1 MGVRLHFTLPFLLS
15 FAPAACGS
23 DVGNDVPHA
32 GATGDGSVTTAVT
45 TTGSRAGA
53 GGSAGGAV
61 VDAGGGASND
71 ARGEAAPETGNDD
84 FGAEAG
90 ATIADL
96 LGTESPDCL
105 ACAQAGCG
113 QYITGCA
120 TLPGNA
126 KEGPAAGQR
135 RAALCIETLAC
146 VLPTSCAR
154 LSMAA
159 CYCGWAHPDPKFACD
174 LDSPCS
180 RVLERSL
187 ETTDPLMVLATM
199 SDPTK
204 GGGWAMNL
212 MQCLRDNQCVA
223 CMRAPPDDAGAEAGS
238 DGGDDDAASSFSAI
252 GIATEKSSNRHT
264 QRVIGKRHGNL

>member
-1 MGVRLHFTLPFLLS
+1 MGVRLHFTIPLFLTI
-15 FAPAACGS
+15 AHAACGS
-23 DVGNDVPHA
+23 DVGNDMPHSGVA
-32 GATGDGSVTTAVT
+32 GDNSVTTTSGPQA
-45 TTGSRAGA
+45 GS
-53 GGSAGGAV
+53 GGSAGGSSV
-61 VDAGGGASND
+61 PDASGGAASD
-71 ARGEAAPETGNDD
+71 ARAEQTPESASDD

-90 ATIADL
+90 ATIANL
-96 LGTESPDCL
+96 LGAQSMDCL
-105 ACAQAGCG
+105 ACAQASCG

-120 TLPGNA
+120 TLSGNA
-126 KEGPAAGQR
+126 KEGPAAGER

-159 CYCGWAHPDPKFACD
+159 CYCGFAHPDPKFNCD

-187 ETTDPLMVLATM
+187 ETTDPLTVLATM
-199 SDPTK
+199 SDSTK

-223 CMRAPPDDAGAEAGS
+223 CMPAPPDDGGTEAGS
-238 DGGDDDAASSFSAI
+238 DDAANGGASFSAV
-252 GIATEKSSNRHT
+252 GIATEKSLNRHT
-264 QRVIGKRHGNL
+264 HQVIGKRHGNL